1 MYICMYIP
9 PVALWDHY
17 KTSWNRETICRESV
31 LEQVGLSPIWH
42 PITDL
47 VHTPFNRGQW
57 DWKQCIIIRK
67 RVHTRSEL
75 KQGCTKTNN
84 VHRIWFWECVL
95 WFIMIFF
102 PHTLQYIIHM
112 YSLSLQWTGSKVMIL
127 LGFYIWFDFYLFFQ
141 LFQKIICSSLVFIF

>member
-31 LEQVGLSPIWH
+31 LEQVGLSPIWQ

-57 DWKQCIIIRK
+57 DWKRCIIIRK

-75 KQGCTKTNN
+75 KQGCTKTNSVRRMCPLVYN
-84 VHRIWFWECVL
+84 DFLPSYITVH
-95 WFIMIFF
+95 
-102 PHTLQYIIHM
+102 HTHVF
-112 YSLSLQWTGSKVMIL
+112 SLSLYSERVARLWY
-127 LGFYIWFDFYLFFQ
+127 FW
-141 LFQKIICSSLVFIF
+141 VFIFDLISICFFNYFKKLFVHH